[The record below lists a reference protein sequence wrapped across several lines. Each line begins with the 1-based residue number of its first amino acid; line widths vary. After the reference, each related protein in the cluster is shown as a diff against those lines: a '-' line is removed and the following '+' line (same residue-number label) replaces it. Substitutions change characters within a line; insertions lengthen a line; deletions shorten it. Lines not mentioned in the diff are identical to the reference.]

1 MSTSSIRIRT
11 LGFMSGL
18 VSTLAIALSAQA
30 GDVQQTTAV
39 IHESAVVRFDDLSL
53 ESSAG
58 IKALYARLSNA
69 AERVCG
75 GQPNKMELRQLGAY
89 RNCYHSALSKAVD
102 KVGNDQLH
110 ALHQADT
117 RSNKVG

>member
-11 LGFMSGL
+11 LGLMFGF
-18 VSTLAIALSAQA
+18 VSTLGLALSAQA

-89 RNCYHSALSKAVD
+89 RNCYHKALSRAVE

-110 ALHQADT
+110 ALHQADS